1 MRHITSIARRR
12 SAAFTLVE
20 VMVALV
26 VLSIGLLGIASMQ
39 ALALSSTNNARMRS
53 LAAIEAASLA
63 SMMHTN
69 RAYWATSAP
78 ASFTVVDGTI
88 SDSVLKTA
96 GVDCTSTTTPCTPA
110 RLAAYDTQ
118 KWVAAL
124 GAVIPH
130 PTVNVTC
137 PVAVVPMNCT
147 IYITW
152 AESAVALTKQEA
164 DNAAADAAFKKPD
177 YTLYVQP

>member
-1 MRHITSIARRR
+1 MRHLTPIARRR

-39 ALALSSTNNARMRS
+39 ALALSSTSNARMRS
-53 LAAIEAASLA
+53 LAAIEAASFA

-88 SDSVLKTA
+88 SDSVLKTT

-110 RLAAYDTQ
+110 ALAAYDTQ
-118 KWVAAL
+118 RWVAAL

-130 PTVNVTC
+130 AQVEIGC
-137 PVAVVPMNCT
+137 PLAVVPMSCT
-147 IYITW
+147 IYIKW

-164 DNAAADAAFKKPD
+164 AQTGAAAFKNPD